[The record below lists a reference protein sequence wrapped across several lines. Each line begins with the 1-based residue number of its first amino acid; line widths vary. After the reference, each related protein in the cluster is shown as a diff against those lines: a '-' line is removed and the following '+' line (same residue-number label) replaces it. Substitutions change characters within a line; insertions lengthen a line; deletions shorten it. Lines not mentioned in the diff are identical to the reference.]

1 MPAGVLRAVHRS
13 PVRLANPSMQAST
26 LNRPARRP
34 KRAIMP
40 STSTTLR
47 IPLAAALRHPG
58 NARPVTQAVA
68 LDGFSGVAAEVKA
81 DEPVMIDVML
91 ERVPEGIVVRGTVA
105 ATWSAACSRCLEPV
119 GGEISV
125 HVDEMFELQPLEG
138 ETYKLD
144 EDVIDLE
151 PLVRDALLLEM
162 PLAPL
167 HDPNCAGLCPTCGV
181 NRNLTHCECV
191 TKEIDPRWAALR
203 SLEL

>member
-1 MPAGVLRAVHRS
+1 
-13 PVRLANPSMQAST
+13 
-26 LNRPARRP
+26 
-34 KRAIMP
+34 MP

-58 NARPVTQAVA
+58 NARPVAVSA
-68 LDGFSGVAAEVKA
+68 ELDGLSGVAAEITA
-81 DEPVMIDVML
+81 GSPVAVELLL
-91 ERVPEGIVVRGTVA
+91 ERVPEGIVVRGTLRA
-105 ATWSAACSRCLEPV
+105 AWSAACSRCIEPV

-125 HVDEMFELQPLEG
+125 HVDELFELNPLEG

-151 PLVRDALLLEM
+151 PMVRDALLLEL

-167 HDPNCAGLCPTCGV
+167 CDAECAGLCATCGV
-181 NRNLTHCECV
+181 NRNLARCECA
-191 TKEIDPRWAALR
+191 TTEIDPRWAALR

>member
-1 MPAGVLRAVHRS
+1 
-13 PVRLANPSMQAST
+13 
-26 LNRPARRP
+26 
-34 KRAIMP
+34 MP

-58 NARPVTQAVA
+58 NARPVVA
-68 LDGFSGVAAEVKA
+68 AAELDGLSGVAAEVA
-81 DEPVMIDVML
+81 AGSPVAIDLML
-91 ERVPEGIVVRGTVA
+91 ERVPEGIVVRGTIT
-105 ATWSAACSRCLEPV
+105 ATWNAACSRCLEPV
-119 GGEISV
+119 AGEISV
-125 HVDEMFELQPLEG
+125 HVDELFETHPLEG

-151 PLVRDALLLEM
+151 PLVRDALLLEL

-167 HDPNCAGLCPTCGV
+167 CAADCAGLCATCGV

-191 TKEIDPRWAALR
+191 TQEIDPRWAALR

>member
-1 MPAGVLRAVHRS
+1 
-13 PVRLANPSMQAST
+13 
-26 LNRPARRP
+26 
-34 KRAIMP
+34 MP

-58 NARPVTQAVA
+58 NARPVAVSA
-68 LDGFSGVAAEVKA
+68 ELDGLSGVAAEITA
-81 DEPVMIDVML
+81 GSPVAVDLQL
-91 ERVPEGIVVRGTVA
+91 ERVPEGIVVRGTLSA
-105 ATWSAACSRCLEPV
+105 PWSAACSRCIEPV

-125 HVDEMFELQPLEG
+125 HVDELFDLNPLEG

-151 PLVRDALLLEM
+151 PMVRDALLLEL

-167 HDPNCAGLCPTCGV
+167 CSADCAGLCATCGT
-181 NRNLTHCECV
+181 NRNLTRCECV
-191 TKEIDPRWAALR
+191 TTEIDPRWAALR

>member
-1 MPAGVLRAVHRS
+1 
-13 PVRLANPSMQAST
+13 
-26 LNRPARRP
+26 
-34 KRAIMP
+34 MP

-58 NARPVTQAVA
+58 NARPVVVSAE
-68 LDGFSGVAAEVKA
+68 LDGLSGVAAEVTA
-81 DEPVMIDVML
+81 GSPVAVDLQL
-91 ERVPEGIVVRGTVA
+91 ERVPEGIVVRGTLA
-105 ATWSAACSRCLEPV
+105 ASWTAACSRCVEPV

-125 HVDEMFELQPLEG
+125 YVSELFELTPLEG

-151 PLVRDALLLEM
+151 PLVRDALLLEL

-167 HDPNCAGLCPTCGV
+167 CSADCQGLCATCGA